1 MEISKYLVLTFLVS
15 IIAFFVLRSRGDTIL
30 ESFGGEGIDNS
41 VCDELYPDRKAG
53 RLRKNTCYYE
63 NYIVENLLK
72 S

>member
-15 IIAFFVLRSRGDTIL
+15 IIAFFVLRSRGDIIL

-53 RLRKNTCYYE
+53 RL
-63 NYIVENLLK
+63 
-72 S
+72 